1 MTKDKYRST
10 RWLFIIEA
18 AAEYFISL
26 IVTGAYLAR
35 LTGILGMSDG
45 LTAILANF
53 VSLGCGFQM
62 VSIFMFRKKSVKKGV
77 TGILIITQLLF
88 MMLYVVPFFN
98 VSSSAK
104 TALFMTFILLAYF
117 LKNVA
122 EAPKINLYMAAV
134 PDKQRGIF
142 TSVKEMVSLIGGT
155 VFVNAIGNIVDH
167 LDAVGE
173 TDKSLIICGVAIFVL
188 MVIHTLT
195 LVFAREKAAE
205 DEDKDAPVNERS
217 LKDFKGLITN
227 KKIMMVIAVNTLWS
241 ISNAITLPFLG
252 TYMVNE
258 LAFDLGFVALIT
270 ALYSVVRIPF
280 SFVLG
285 RFADKTTFAKMLI
298 ICFFIKIV
306 SFGFVAF
313 TVPANGR
320 VFYTIYHLL
329 DAAAMGGI
337 NSAQINLIYDY
348 VAPENRKNALALKQT
363 IYGFVGFFTTLAIT
377 PFFSFM
383 QKCDMV
389 VMGHKFYA
397 QNILAFISLLIVLA
411 NIIYVKKVVL
421 KLKPYTPEG

>member
-1 MTKDKYRST
+1 
-10 RWLFIIEA
+10 
-18 AAEYFISL
+18 
-26 IVTGAYLAR
+26 
-35 LTGILGMSDG
+35 
-45 LTAILANF
+45 
-53 VSLGCGFQM
+53 
-62 VSIFMFRKKSVKKGV
+62 
-77 TGILIITQLLF
+77 
-88 MMLYVVPFFN
+88 
-98 VSSSAK
+98 
-104 TALFMTFILLAYF
+104 
-117 LKNVA
+117 
-122 EAPKINLYMAAV
+122 
-134 PDKQRGIF
+134 
-142 TSVKEMVSLIGGT
+142 
-155 VFVNAIGNIVDH
+155 
-167 LDAVGE
+167 
-173 TDKSLIICGVAIFVL
+173 
-188 MVIHTLT
+188 
-195 LVFAREKAAE
+195 
-205 DEDKDAPVNERS
+205 
-217 LKDFKGLITN
+217 
-227 KKIMMVIAVNTLWS
+227 
-241 ISNAITLPFLG
+241 
-252 TYMVNE
+252 MVNE
-258 LAFDLGFVALIT
+258 LAFDMGFVALIT

-377 PFFSFM
+377 PFFNFM

-397 QNILAFISLLIVLA
+397 QNILAFISLLIVVA

>member
-1 MTKDKYRST
+1 MTNDKYRST

-45 LTAILANF
+45 MTAILANF

-205 DEDKDAPVNERS
+205 DEDKDAQGFQGSYHKQKDYDGNCGKYPLVNIKCNYTS
-217 LKDFKGLITN
+217 LS
-227 KKIMMVIAVNTLWS
+227 W
-241 ISNAITLPFLG
+241 
-252 TYMVNE
+252 Y
-258 LAFDLGFVALIT
+258 
-270 ALYSVVRIPF
+270 
-280 SFVLG
+280 
-285 RFADKTTFAKMLI
+285 
-298 ICFFIKIV
+298 
-306 SFGFVAF
+306 
-313 TVPANGR
+313 
-320 VFYTIYHLL
+320 
-329 DAAAMGGI
+329 
-337 NSAQINLIYDY
+337 
-348 VAPENRKNALALKQT
+348 
-363 IYGFVGFFTTLAIT
+363 IYG
-377 PFFSFM
+377 
-383 QKCDMV
+383 K
-389 VMGHKFYA
+389 
-397 QNILAFISLLIVLA
+397 
-411 NIIYVKKVVL
+411 
-421 KLKPYTPEG
+421 

>member
-1 MTKDKYRST
+1 MIEDKYKST
-10 RWLFIIEA
+10 RLLFIIEA

-45 LTAILANF
+45 MTAILSNF

-62 VSIFMFRKKSVKKGV
+62 VAVFVFRKKSVKKGV
-77 TGILIITQLLF
+77 TWLLVITQLLF
-88 MMLYVVPFFN
+88 MMLYVVPFFDI
-98 VSSSAK
+98 SSGAK
-104 TALFMTFILLAYF
+104 TALFMTFVLLAYF
-117 LKNVA
+117 IKNVA
-122 EAPKINLYMAAV
+122 DAPKINMYMAAV

-142 TSVKEMVSLIGGT
+142 TSIKEMVSLIGGT
-155 VFVNAIGNIVDH
+155 IFVNIMGRFVDYYDEIGQT
-167 LDAVGE
+167 E
-173 TDKSLIICGVAIFVL
+173 TSLVICGTVIFVL
-188 MVIHTLT
+188 MIIHTIT
-195 LVFAREKAAE
+195 LVLAKEKTFE
-205 DEDKDAPVNERS
+205 KPDTEVKNNS
-217 LKDFKGLITN
+217 LIEFKHLILN
-227 KKIMMVIAVNTLWS
+227 KKIMLVIGVNTLWS
-241 ISNAITLPFLG
+241 ISNAISLPFNG
-252 TYMVNE
+252 TFMIHELNFDMKFIAMV
-258 LAFDLGFVALIT
+258 T
-270 ALYSVVRIPF
+270 ALYTVVRIPV
-280 SFVLG
+280 SFVLA
-285 RFADKTTFAKMLI
+285 RIADKTTFSKMLI
-298 ICFFIKIV
+298 ICFMIKLL
-306 SFGFVAF
+306 SFAFKVF
-313 TVPANGR
+313 TVPANGK

-377 PFFSFM
+377 PFFNFM

>member
-1 MTKDKYRST
+1 MAKDKYSFT
-10 RWLFIIEA
+10 RLLFIIEA

-45 LTAILANF
+45 MTAILSNF

-77 TGILIITQLLF
+77 TWLLVITQLLF
-88 MMLYVVPFFN
+88 MMLYVVPFFDI
-98 VSSSAK
+98 SSGAK
-104 TALFMTFILLAYF
+104 TALFMTFVLLAYF
-117 LKNVA
+117 IKNVA
-122 EAPKINLYMAAV
+122 EAPKINMYMAAV

-142 TSVKEMVSLIGGT
+142 TSIKEMVSLIGGT
-155 VFVNAIGNIVDH
+155 IFVNIMGRFVDH
-167 LDAVGE
+167 YDEIGQTE
-173 TDKSLIICGVAIFVL
+173 TSLVICGTVIFVL
-188 MVIHTLT
+188 MIIHTIT
-195 LVFAREKAAE
+195 LVLAKEKTFE
-205 DEDKDAPVNERS
+205 KPDTEVKNNS
-217 LKDFKGLITN
+217 LIEFKHLILN
-227 KKIMMVIAVNTLWS
+227 KKIMLVIGVNTLWS
-241 ISNAITLPFLG
+241 ISNAISLPFNG
-252 TYMVNE
+252 TFVIHELNFDMKFIAMV
-258 LAFDLGFVALIT
+258 T
-270 ALYSVVRIPF
+270 ALYTVVRIPV
-280 SFVLG
+280 SFVLA
-285 RFADKTTFAKMLI
+285 RIADKTTFSKMLI
-298 ICFFIKIV
+298 ICFIIKLL
-306 SFGFVAF
+306 SFAFKVF
-313 TVPANGR
+313 TVPANGK

-377 PFFSFM
+377 PFFNFM

-397 QNILAFISLLIVLA
+397 QNILAFISLLIVVA

>member
-1 MTKDKYRST
+1 MTKDKYGFT
-10 RWLFIIEA
+10 RLLFIIEA

-45 LTAILANF
+45 MTAILSNF

-62 VSIFMFRKKSVKKGV
+62 VAVFVFRKKSVKKGV
-77 TGILIITQLLF
+77 TWLLVITQLLF
-88 MMLYVVPFFN
+88 MMLYVVPFFDI
-98 VSSSAK
+98 SSGAK
-104 TALFMTFILLAYF
+104 TALFMTFVLLAYF
-117 LKNVA
+117 IKNMA
-122 EAPKINLYMAAV
+122 DAPKINMYMAAV

-142 TSVKEMVSLIGGT
+142 TSIKEMVSLIGGT
-155 VFVNAIGNIVDH
+155 IFVNIMGRFVDH
-167 LDAVGE
+167 YDEIGQTE
-173 TDKSLIICGVAIFVL
+173 TSLVICATVIFVL
-188 MVIHTLT
+188 MIIHTIT
-195 LVFAREKAAE
+195 LVLAKEKTLE
-205 DEDKDAPVNERS
+205 EPDAKIKGNSITE
-217 LKDFKGLITN
+217 FKKLMTN
-227 KKIMMVIAVNTLWS
+227 KKIMLVIAVNTLWS

-252 TYMVNE
+252 TFMVYE
-258 LAFDLGFVALIT
+258 LNFDMKFIALIT
-270 ALYSVVRIPF
+270 ALYSVVRIPV
-280 SFVLG
+280 SFVLA
-285 RFADKTTFAKMLI
+285 RIADKTTFAKMLI
-298 ICFFIKIV
+298 ICFFIKV
-306 SFGFVAF
+306 ASFAFTMF

-320 VFYTIYHLL
+320 VFYTVYHLL

-377 PFFSFM
+377 PLFNFM

-389 VMGHKFYA
+389 VLGHKFYA
-397 QNILAFISLLIVLA
+397 QNVLAMISLIIVVV